1 MASLTKFTISPSGSL
16 VYKSSGKLAPEG
28 YTFKK
33 NTVYG
38 KNGRRVGTLSRNLTK
53 TQAEKI
59 AKAERNR
66 NARRARAARKA
77 GEMAKPS
84 QNRPRGPT
92 KGRERPWEGR
102 RPMGLA
108 EAEEFEGT
116 EFPEEPELI
125 IEEFARRVK
134 AAALSV
140 APKALQQKIIAL
152 SKEAIYE
159 AYKQDAFIFETFFDY
174 HSRTDAPHKSDVSVW
189 LYQFVKRIETYMGVS
204 S

>member
-1 MASLTKFTISPSGSL
+1 MAKPTKFTLSPSGDL
-16 VYKSSGKLAPEG
+16 VYKSNGKLAPEG
-28 YTFKK
+28 YTFRK

-38 KNGRRVGTLSRNLTK
+38 KNGRRVGSLSRNLTR

-66 NARRARAARKA
+66 NTRKARAARKA

-84 QNRPRGPT
+84 QKRPRPPSGT
-92 KGRERPWEGR
+92 KPREGAKTAA
-102 RPMGLA
+102 GID

-116 EFPEEPELI
+116 EFPGADKLVI
-125 IEEFARRVK
+125 AEFARRVK

-140 APKALQQKIIAL
+140 APEALKQKILAL
-152 SKEAIYE
+152 SDEAIYKG
-159 AYKQDAFIFETFFDY
+159 YKQDAYIFEVFFFY
-174 HSRTDAPHKSDVSVW
+174 HGESDEPHRSDVSVW

>member
-1 MASLTKFTISPSGSL
+1 MAKLTKFTISPSGDL
-16 VYKSSGKLAPEG
+16 VYKSNGKLAPEG
-28 YTFKK
+28 YTFRK

-38 KNGRRVGTLSRNLTK
+38 KNGRRVGSLSRNLTR

-66 NARRARAARKA
+66 NTRRSKA

-84 QNRPRGPT
+84 QKRPRSPSGPNRGST
-92 KGRERPWEGR
+92 KAAGV
-102 RPMGLA
+102 A
-108 EAEEFEGT
+108 EAEEFDGT
-116 EFPEEPELI
+116 EFPDAEKLV

-140 APKALQQKIIAL
+140 APESLKQKILAL
-152 SKEAIYE
+152 SDEAIYE
-159 AYKQDAFIFETFFDY
+159 GYKQDAYIFEVFFFY
-174 HSRTDAPHKSDVSVW
+174 HGESEEPHRSDVSVW

>member
-1 MASLTKFTISPSGSL
+1 MAKLTKFTLSPSGDL
-16 VYKSSGKLAPEG
+16 VYKSTGKLAPEG
-28 YTFKK
+28 YTFRK
-33 NTVYG
+33 NTVYS
-38 KNGRRVGTLSRNLTK
+38 KNGRRVGSLSRNLTR

-66 NARRARAARKA
+66 NARRSKAAKKA

-84 QNRPRGPT
+84 QKRPRSPSGPNRGNT
-92 KGRERPWEGR
+92 KAAGI
-102 RPMGLA
+102 A
-108 EAEEFEGT
+108 EAEEFDKT
-116 EFPEEPELI
+116 EFPDAEKLV

-140 APKALQQKIIAL
+140 APESLKQKILAL
-152 SKEAIYE
+152 SDEAIYE
-159 AYKQDAFIFETFFDY
+159 GYKQDAYIFEVFFFY
-174 HSRTDAPHKSDVSVW
+174 HGESEEPHRSDVSVW

>member
-1 MASLTKFTISPSGSL
+1 MAKLTKFTISPSGDL
-16 VYKSSGKLAPEG
+16 VYKSNGKLAPEG
-28 YTFKK
+28 YTFRK

-38 KNGRRVGTLSRNLTK
+38 KNGRRIGSLSRNLTR

-66 NARRARAARKA
+66 NAKKA

-84 QNRPRGPT
+84 QKRPRSPSRAKPREGT
-92 KGRERPWEGR
+92 KTAAGIG
-102 RPMGLA
+102 

-116 EFPEEPELI
+116 EFPDGEKLV

-140 APKALQQKIIAL
+140 APEALKQKILAL
-152 SKEAIYE
+152 SNEAIYE
-159 AYKQDAFIFETFFDY
+159 GYKQDAYIFEVFFFY
-174 HSRTDAPHKSDVSVW
+174 HGESDEPHRSDVSVW
-189 LYQFVKRIETYMGVS
+189 LYEFVKRIETYMGVS

>member
-1 MASLTKFTISPSGSL
+1 MTKLTKFTLSPSGDL
-16 VYKSSGKLAPEG
+16 VYKSNGNLAPQG
-28 YTFKK
+28 YTSRK

-38 KNGRRVGTLSRNLTK
+38 KNGRRVGSLSRNLTR

-66 NARRARAARKA
+66 NARKAARKKA
-77 GEMAKPS
+77 GEMTRPSQKRPRSPSGAKP
-84 QNRPRGPT
+84 
-92 KGRERPWEGR
+92 REGAKAA
-102 RPMGLA
+102 GIG

-116 EFPEEPELI
+116 EFPDAEKLV

-140 APKALQQKIIAL
+140 APEALKQKILAL
-152 SKEAIYE
+152 SDEAIYE
-159 AYKQDAFIFETFFDY
+159 GYKQDAYIFEVFFFY
-174 HSRTDAPHKSDVSVW
+174 HGESDEPHRSDVSVW

>member
-1 MASLTKFTISPSGSL
+1 MALTKFTISPSGQL
-16 VYKSSGKLAPEG
+16 VYKSNGKLAPEG

-38 KNGRRVGTLSRNLTK
+38 KNGRRVGSLSRNLTK

-59 AKAERNR
+59 AKAERSR
-66 NARRARAARKA
+66 NARRAKAARKA

-84 QNRPRGPT
+84 PNKPRAPSRA
-92 KGRERPWEGR
+92 KPWEGGK
-102 RPMGLA
+102 PLGYA

-116 EFPEEPELI
+116 EFPEDSEMI

-174 HSRTDAPHKSDVSVW
+174 HSPTDAPHKSDVSVW

>member
-66 NARRARAARKA
+66 NARKARAARKA

-84 QNRPRGPT
+84 QNKPRKPT
-92 KGRERPWEGR
+92 RAKPWEGGK
-102 RPMGLA
+102 PVGLA

-116 EFPEEPELI
+116 EFPEDSEMI

-174 HSRTDAPHKSDVSVW
+174 HSPTDAPHKSDVSVW